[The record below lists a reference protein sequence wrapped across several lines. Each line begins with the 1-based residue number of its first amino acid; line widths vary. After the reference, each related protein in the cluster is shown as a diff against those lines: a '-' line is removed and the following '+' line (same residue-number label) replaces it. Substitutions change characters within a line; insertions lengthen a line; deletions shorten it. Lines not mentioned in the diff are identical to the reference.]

1 MATPAQL
8 AVDLHHLWFT
18 AKSLRE
24 MGTAHTGAAGIVAGC
39 NPSSALSRPATIG
52 LGSNGF
58 YDDWSALK
66 EQVIGVLNTNGSSL
80 NDTGDAL
87 DICVKTYTDSDADVK
102 AELDGLKATIPYE

>member
-24 MGTAHTGAAGIVAGC
+24 MGTAHTGAAGIVDGC
-39 NPSSALSRPATIG
+39 NPSSALSRPASIG

-87 DICVKTYTDSDADVK
+87 DVCVKTYTDTDTAVQT
-102 AELDGLKATIPYE
+102 ELDALKATIPYE